1 MRALH
6 PAAPIGLMV
15 CSVLVFGN
23 ADADA
28 YDLRTHG
35 SISDRSFDASQ
46 GTARYLNEMGI
57 GPDDVFD
64 RPAVTPPG
72 QLADFTN
79 LGTVR
84 GWLTEGAIR
93 EDDYQ
98 PHPLLETIFGC
109 EPPLNPPSAIDRP
122 VHHFFDVQRG
132 GAGLTLSGGLPAP
145 DWALGVQGRGPA
157 NDQNHFSLPDARVYQ
172 VRALTESS
180 RDGRDRNTALLFRTL
195 GHVIHVLQDMAQPQH
210 TRNDPHPRCDST
222 LLRFVTGDRS
232 WYEAYV
238 EKRATNQ
245 PYRGRGVVPLVLSG
259 YGPVGFQRYH
269 DYWANVSGTGLAEFS
284 SRNFFSAR
292 TNLGAFSLLGDS
304 CGGLPQPVCEPGAYR
319 TEDFEF
325 TTPTLSGDPLTGRVR
340 FFLRDLADPLT
351 GQVVQDVRVSSRS
364 LWDQHLETNQ
374 QRPKFSLNTYTY
386 DSIAD
391 VLLPRAVGY
400 SAGFLDYFFR
410 GRLDVDL
417 VPDGADFDT
426 VRVSGVNGSLE
437 ALAGGTLTLHADDAS
452 GRRSPAPPLD
462 ADLTITAA
470 PGAALTSARFRLPP
484 DTERSMAVYQGRLGN
499 EAPAPSL
506 PGTVIG
512 RTLGGVRVEEVFLD
526 FASDPSPTWKLRT
539 PKGLFPLNDAD
550 RGSPLTWH
558 DFDDVRWGDGDD
570 QLVGRTRFGA
580 GRPNRVTAYTIP
592 RLAGAVEVVTA
603 NTPDGPAV
611 NLVRLADW
619 VLPPGGIAL
628 GTTLSLSY
636 TIDFRQQL
644 VAYERTSRFL
654 WTVPFPGVP
663 GSYVAAPVETTSP
676 TVRTVAGL
684 TVPFADTFDIVLDPT
699 HYDLRQS
706 PTDGA
711 TYSWTLSDVSA
722 TAAGR
727 LVGLIRVD
735 HAPPPFFRW
744 SRVNQPVYGLDP
756 TGALI
761 VLQTCSSLSCFPL
774 TVSVTREFPVGRLLW
789 AVVELETG
797 RVLART
803 ADDRVTTAAHAAV
816 EAPNWLAPGQS
827 PRPIIYRHNFER
839 YEGGQDDPRTIDLG
853 WSGEGVRGWDGQ
865 VFSTL
870 TPLALHPESGQTT
883 SGMFR
888 TELAGALGI
897 FLQQR
902 PGQPAFTRTHAFG
915 DSGPDQK
922 LLEVSVPATGPA
934 AVPIFLGHALRARPA
949 PGTERLV
956 LIAEGLMP
964 EQRTMDAVLVWDPAT
979 ARAAAL
985 HASPIGPEGARLSL
999 SSATTSAALVPALGE
1014 GGGYLVS
1021 LDGVGPPRFLP
1032 DPADALSSYRLL
1044 APRRLY
1050 NVLTERFHRIVAT
1063 PDGTLLQI
1071 TAVPL
1076 VLKDGPGGPIGDY
1089 HALRLP

>member
-6 PAAPIGLMV
+6 PTAPIGLMV
-15 CSVLVFGN
+15 CTVLVFGN
-23 ADADA
+23 ADA

-98 PHPLLETIFGC
+98 PHPLLERIFGC

-157 NDQNHFSLPDARVYQ
+157 DDQNQFSLPDARVSQ

-238 EKRATNQ
+238 EKRATNR
-245 PYRGRGVVPLVLSG
+245 PYRGRGVVPLVLAG
-259 YGPVGFQRYH
+259 YGPVGFQRYQ

-292 TNLGAFSLLGDS
+292 TNLGAFSLLGDP

-325 TTPTLSGDPLTGRVR
+325 TTPTLGGDPLTGRVR

-417 VPDGADFDT
+417 MPEGGDFGT
-426 VRVSGVNGSLE
+426 VRLSGVNGSPE
-437 ALAGGTLTLHADDAS
+437 ALGGGTLTLHADDAT
-452 GRRSPAPPLD
+452 GRRMTVPPLD
-462 ADLTITAA
+462 ADLTVRAA
-470 PGAALTSARFRLPP
+470 PGASLTSARFHLRS
-484 DTERSMAVYQGRLGN
+484 DTERYIAVYQGRLGN
-499 EAPAPSL
+499 EAPAPSF
-506 PGTVIG
+506 PGAVIG
-512 RTLGGVRVEEVFLD
+512 RALGGVRVEEVFLD

-539 PKGLFPLNDAD
+539 PKGLFLLKSPD
-550 RGSPLTWH
+550 RDTPLTWD

-580 GRPNRVTAYTIP
+580 GHPNRVTAYTLP
-592 RLAGAVEVVTA
+592 RLVGSVEVVA
-603 NTPDGPAV
+603 QDTPAGPAV
-611 NLVRLADW
+611 SLMRLADW
-619 VLPPGGIAL
+619 ALPPGGIAL

-636 TIDFRQQL
+636 TIDLRQQL
-644 VAYERTSRFL
+644 VAYERTSVFQ

-663 GSYVAAPVETTSP
+663 GSYVAASVETTSP
-676 TVRTVAGL
+676 TVRTVASQ
-684 TVPFADTFDIVLDPT
+684 TVPFAETFGIVLDPI

-711 TYSWTLSDVSA
+711 TYSWTLGDVSV
-722 TAAGR
+722 TVAGR

-744 SRVNQPVYGLDP
+744 PRVSEPVYGLDAD
-756 TGALI
+756 GGLI
-761 VLQTCSSLSCFPL
+761 VLQTCSTFSCFPL
-774 TVSVTREFPVGRLLW
+774 TVSVVREFPVGPLLW

-797 RVLART
+797 RVLGRT
-803 ADDRVTTAAHAAV
+803 ADDQVTIAARAAV
-816 EAPNWLAPGQS
+816 EAPNWLGSGQS
-827 PRPIIYRHNFER
+827 PTPIIYRHNFER
-839 YEGGQDDPRTIDLG
+839 YEGGQDDPRTVDRR
-853 WSGEGVRGWDGQ
+853 WSGEHLRAWDGQ
-865 VFSTL
+865 ASSTL
-870 TPLALHPESGQTT
+870 TPLALNQGSAQTT
-883 SGMFR
+883 SGVLR
-888 TELAGALGI
+888 AELASTLGT
-897 FLQQR
+897 FLEFG
-902 PGQPAFTRTHAFG
+902 PGQPALAETRAFG
-915 DSGPDQK
+915 DPGPDQK
-922 LLEVSVPATGPA
+922 RLEVSVPATGPVA
-934 AVPIFLGHALRARPA
+934 AWVVLADAVRARPA

-956 LIAEGLMP
+956 LIAEGPMAR
-964 EQRTMDAVLVWDPAT
+964 QRTMDAILVWDPAP
-979 ARAAAL
+979 ARAEVLHTSPRGAEGERLFLASATSHAAL
-985 HASPIGPEGARLSL
+985 
-999 SSATTSAALVPALGE
+999 ALAVAE
-1014 GGGYLVS
+1014 GGGYLVP
-1021 LDGVGPPRFLP
+1021 LDGAGPPRFLS
-1032 DPADALSSYRLL
+1032 DPGDALVSYRLL
-1044 APRRLY
+1044 APQVLY

-1063 PDGTLLQI
+1063 PDGTALQA
-1071 TAVPL
+1071 TALPL
-1076 VLKDGPGGPIGDY
+1076 VLEDGPAGPIGDY
-1089 HALRLP
+1089 HAVRLP